1 MEKRKQTCFRDEI
14 RKSLIFHALAPC
26 FISLVVLLLVFTA
39 VGSQQIIRKSST
51 MLEHFSREFEGVI
64 DSYVDGNKKMAGELD
79 VERFKGQPSYKTE
92 AVSDIYRFLNSQ
104 VYRGDYYLFDQE
116 RNLVFSTNNQAGVIQ
131 YIGNYLPWNTTDQ
144 NDSKNDCIFIYD
156 NTGVDGRALPAW
168 LMFQTVVKDGRL
180 PLAMRLKPCGL

>member
-39 VGSQQIIRKSST
+39 VGSQQIIRKSRA
-51 MLEHFSREFEGVI
+51 MLEHFSAEFEGVI
-64 DSYVDGNKKMAGELD
+64 DSYVDENKKMAGELD
-79 VERFKGQPSYKTE
+79 VELFKGQPSYKTE
-92 AVSDIYRFLNSQ
+92 AVSDIYRFLNGQ

-116 RNLVFSTNNQAGVIQ
+116 RNLVFSTNSQPNVIQ

-156 NTGVDGRALPAW
+156 NTVIQRLCAEGRR
-168 LMFQTVVKDGRL
+168 F
-180 PLAMRLKPCGL
+180 